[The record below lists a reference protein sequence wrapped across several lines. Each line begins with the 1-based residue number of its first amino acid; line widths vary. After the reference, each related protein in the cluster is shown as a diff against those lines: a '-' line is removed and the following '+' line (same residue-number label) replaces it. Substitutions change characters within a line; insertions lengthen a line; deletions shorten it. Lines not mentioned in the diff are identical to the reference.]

1 MQSFDNIRE
10 ECTGVSN
17 WQKAISAITLF
28 VEDKNRAKDFYAKA
42 FDLTP
47 LHEDESGVTLRLE
60 NVYLRLSVISEAQHS
75 DALQIAPA
83 AVGGPITARGR
94 YLPSSSTTSM
104 GCAENSATAGLFCS
118 TGRRIAAG
126 ECEPQVFKIRTGTSG
141 PSQLTS
147 TRRCRD

>member
-1 MQSFDNIRE
+1 MQSFDNSRE
-10 ECTGVSN
+10 ERAGVSN

-83 AVGGPITARGR
+83 AVGRPDNGPR
-94 YLPSSSTTSM
+94 
-104 GCAENSATAGLFCS
+104 
-118 TGRRIAAG
+118 
-126 ECEPQVFKIRTGTSG
+126 QVFAIFVDDVDGVCRELSDRGIVLLNGPEDRSWGMRTASIQDPDENVWTIATD
-141 PSQLTS
+141 L
-147 TRRCRD
+147 D